1 MTTVRSTVLLLTAVL
16 FAGAC
21 SYVSFVEEITVVNQT
36 AYPADVGVSDESR
49 QEWLNLTTAQ
59 GNQEATVRE
68 VIDQGAV
75 WIFRFDYA
83 GKHEEEIEMPRSEL
97 VRAGWRVEVP
107 ESFSDELERLGVEP
121 PPP

>member
-21 SYVSFVEEITVVNQT
+21 SNVSFVDEITVVNET
-36 AYPADVGVSDESR
+36 AYPVDVEVSDESR
-49 QEWLNLTTAQ
+49 QRWLNLTTAQ
-59 GNQEATVRE
+59 RDQETAVQE

-75 WIFRFDYA
+75 WVFRFGYA
-83 GKHEEEIEMPRSEL
+83 GTHEEEIEIRRSEL
-97 VRAGWRVEVP
+97 VRDGWTVEVP
-107 ESFSDELERLGVEP
+107 ESLGEALERLGIEP